1 MEDRECQVWERDV
14 GYDGDTVRGEMR
26 EIAYYHTEL
35 ISNSSRFVYVFLL
48 HCGHVNAVV
57 ASEGAGCLEALERE
71 YPEKEVASGS
81 WRGER
86 QPRKETGVAMGEG
99 RLWVMTQP

>member
-1 MEDRECQVWERDV
+1 MWSIREDRERQVWERDV
-14 GYDGDTVRGEMR
+14 GYNGGTARGEMT
-26 EIAYYHTEL
+26 EIDYYHIEL

-57 ASEGAGCLEALERE
+57 TSEGAGFLEALERE
-71 YPEKEVASGS
+71 YPKKEVTSGS

-86 QPRKETGVAMGEG
+86 QPRKETGVAVG
-99 RLWVMTQP
+99 RAGFGS